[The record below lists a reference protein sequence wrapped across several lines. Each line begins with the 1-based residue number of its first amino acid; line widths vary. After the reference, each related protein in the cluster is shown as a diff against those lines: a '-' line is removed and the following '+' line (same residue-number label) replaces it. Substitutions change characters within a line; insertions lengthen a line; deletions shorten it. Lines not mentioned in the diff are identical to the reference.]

1 MSTRELRI
9 EMRQRARK
17 LRGLLNLLTDDIYHV
32 NADAKDFDLMCLTE
46 SINDTKNTLQMLID
60 STTEL
65 EYTLYL
71 SNQQQSRGKQV
82 PL

>member
-32 NADAKDFDLMCLTE
+32 NADAKDFDLLCLGE
-46 SINDTKNTLQMLID
+46 SLNDTKNTLQMLID
-60 STTEL
+60 GTTEL

-71 SNQQQSRGKQV
+71 ASQKQSRN
-82 PL
+82 

>member
-1 MSTRELRI
+1 MTRELRI

-17 LRGLLNLLTDDIYHV
+17 LRGLLNLLTDDVYHV
-32 NADAKDFDLMCLTE
+32 NEDAKDFDLLCLTE
-46 SINDTKNTLQMLID
+46 SLRDTKNTLQMLID
-60 STTEL
+60 SATEL

-71 SNQQQSRGKQV
+71 SNQERSREKHV

>member
-1 MSTRELRI
+1 MTHDLRV

-17 LRGLLNLLTDDIYHV
+17 LKGLINLLTDDIYHV
-32 NADAKDFDLMCLTE
+32 NADAADFDLLCLGE

-60 STTEL
+60 GTTEL

-71 SNQQQSRGKQV
+71 ANQKCSRN
-82 PL
+82 